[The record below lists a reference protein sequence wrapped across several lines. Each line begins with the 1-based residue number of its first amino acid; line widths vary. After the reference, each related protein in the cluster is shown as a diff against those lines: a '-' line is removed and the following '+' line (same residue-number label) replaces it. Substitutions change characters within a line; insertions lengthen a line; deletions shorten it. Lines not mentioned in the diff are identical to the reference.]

1 MTTEALAPPGNPSA
15 DSAGP
20 GRRPRPPGG
29 PADGLA
35 NRAALR
41 KLLAFACFLVTA
53 VTLIPVVMMVL
64 VAFQSD
70 AESMAAQPSF
80 WPSSWHPEN
89 LERAFELVPLGRYLI
104 NTVIFAGGTTLLET
118 VTASLAAYAFARLNF
133 PGLTWLFGIYL
144 GTLMIPT
151 QVTLIPQFILVAK
164 LHGIDTWPGMILPHA
179 FTALGVFLLRQFFLG
194 IPRDYEEAARLD
206 GANRWQAF
214 TRVIVPLAVPAI
226 ATLAVFKF
234 IGQWNNLLW
243 PLVISNS
250 DATRTA
256 AVGLQVFQ
264 DTNGTQWNLLLMAAT
279 ITTVPLIVLFF
290 LTQRWFVRGITMSGL
305 GGR

>member
-1 MTTEALAPPGNPSA
+1 MTTNALTPLLKNPVA
-15 DSAGP
+15 T
-20 GRRPRPPGG
+20 
-29 PADGLA
+29 
-35 NRAALR
+35 R
-41 KLLAFACFLVTA
+41 KLVVFACYLVTA
-53 VTLIPVVMMVL
+53 LTLVPVVMMVL

-89 LERAFELVPLGRYLI
+89 LKRAFELVPLGRYLL
-104 NTVIFAGGTTLLET
+104 NTIIFAAGTTLLET
-118 VTASLAAYAFARLNF
+118 VTAALAAYAFARLNF
-133 PGLTWLFGIYL
+133 PGRNWLFGIYL
-144 GTLMIPT
+144 ATLMIPS

-250 DATRTA
+250 DSTRTA

>member
-1 MTTEALAPPGNPSA
+1 MTTNVLAPLQKNPVA
-15 DSAGP
+15 T
-20 GRRPRPPGG
+20 
-29 PADGLA
+29 
-35 NRAALR
+35 R
-41 KLLAFACFLVTA
+41 KLVVFACFVVTA
-53 VTLIPVVMMVL
+53 VTLVPVVMMVL

-70 AESMAAQPSF
+70 AESMAARPSF
-80 WPSSWHPEN
+80 WPSTWHPEN
-89 LERAFELVPLGRYLI
+89 LTRAFDLVPLGRYLV
-104 NTVIFAGGTTLLET
+104 NTVIFAAGTTLLET
-118 VTASLAAYAFARLNF
+118 VTAALAAYAFARLQF
-133 PGLTWLFGIYL
+133 PGRTWLFGIYL
-144 GTLMIPT
+144 ATLMIPS
-151 QVTLIPQFILVAK
+151 QVTLIPQFVLVAK

-214 TRVIVPLAVPAI
+214 IRVIVPLAVPAI

-243 PLVISNS
+243 PLVVSNS
-250 DATRTA
+250 EATRTA

-290 LTQRWFVRGITMSGL
+290 LTQRWFVKGITMSGL

>member
-1 MTTEALAPPGNPSA
+1 MTTEALSTALAPLKQSPIA
-15 DSAGP
+15 T
-20 GRRPRPPGG
+20 
-29 PADGLA
+29 
-35 NRAALR
+35 R
-41 KLLAFACFLVTA
+41 KLVVFACFLVTA
-53 VTLIPVVMMVL
+53 LTLVPVVMMVL

-70 AESMAAQPSF
+70 AESMAARPSF

-89 LERAFELVPLGRYLI
+89 LKRAFELVPLGRYLL
-104 NTVIFAGGTTLLET
+104 NTIIFAAGTTLLET
-118 VTASLAAYAFARLNF
+118 VTAALAAYAFARLNF
-133 PGLTWLFGIYL
+133 PGRSWLFGVYL
-144 GTLMIPT
+144 ATLMIPS
-151 QVTLIPQFILVAK
+151 QVTLIPQFVLVAK

-179 FTALGVFLLRQFFLG
+179 FSALGVFLLRQFFLG

-214 TRVIVPLAVPAI
+214 TRVIVPLAIPAI

-243 PLVISNS
+243 PLIISNS

-256 AVGLQVFQ
+256 SVGLQVFQ

-279 ITTVPLIVLFF
+279 VTTVPLIVLFF

>member
-1 MTTEALAPPGNPSA
+1 MTTDLASTPA
-15 DSAGP
+15 VA
-20 GRRPRPPGG
+20 PRTPTRTTASWRSPVVT
-29 PADGLA
+29 
-35 NRAALR
+35 R
-41 KLLAFACFLVTA
+41 KLVVFACFLVTA

-64 VAFQSD
+64 VGFQSD
-70 AESMAAQPSF
+70 AESMAARPSF
-80 WPSSWHPEN
+80 WPTSWHPEN
-89 LERAFELVPLGRYLI
+89 LERAFSLVPLGQYLL
-104 NTVIFAGGTTLLET
+104 NTVIFAAGTTLLET
-118 VTASLAAYAFARLNF
+118 ATAALAAYAFARLEF
-133 PGLTWLFGIYL
+133 PGRRWLFGVYL
-144 GTLMIPT
+144 ATLMIPS
-151 QVTLIPQFILVAK
+151 QVTLIPQFVLVAK
-164 LHGIDTWPGMILPHA
+164 LGGIDTWPGMILPHA

-214 TRVIVPLAVPAI
+214 TRVILPLAIPAI

-250 DATRTA
+250 DATRTV

-279 ITTVPLIVLFF
+279 ITTVPLIVIFF
-290 LTQRWFVRGITMSGL
+290 LTQRWFVKGITMSGL

>member
-1 MTTEALAPPGNPSA
+1 MTTDLTS
-15 DSAGP
+15 DL
-20 GRRPRPPGG
+20 R
-29 PADGLA
+29 
-35 NRAALR
+35 R
-41 KLLAFACFLVTA
+41 KLVVFTCFLVTA
-53 VTLIPVVMMVL
+53 LTLIPVVMMVL

-70 AESMAAQPSF
+70 AESMAAKPSF

-89 LERAFELVPLGRYLI
+89 LTRAFDLVPLGKYLL
-104 NTVIFAGGTTLLET
+104 NTVYFAAGTTILET
-118 VTASLAAYAFARLNF
+118 VTAALAAYAFARLSF
-133 PGLTWLFGIYL
+133 PGRSWLFGIYL
-144 GTLMIPT
+144 ATLMIPS
-151 QVTLIPQFILVAK
+151 QVTLIPQFVLVAK

-179 FTALGVFLLRQFFLG
+179 FTAIGVFLLRQFFLG

-214 TRVIVPLAVPAI
+214 VRVIVPLAVPAI

-256 AVGLQVFQ
+256 SVGLQVFQ

-279 ITTVPLIVLFF
+279 VTTIPLTVLFF

>member
-1 MTTEALAPPGNPSA
+1 MTTEALVPLRRSLKANP
-15 DSAGP
+15 
-20 GRRPRPPGG
+20 
-29 PADGLA
+29 
-35 NRAALR
+35 AATR
-41 KLLAFACFLVTA
+41 KLVVFACFVVTA
-53 VTLIPVVMMVL
+53 VTLVPVVMMVL

-70 AESMAAQPSF
+70 AESMAAKPSF
-80 WPSSWHPEN
+80 WPSTWHPEN
-89 LERAFELVPLGRYLI
+89 LTRAFELVPLGRYLL
-104 NTVIFAGGTTLLET
+104 NTVIFAAGTTLLEV
-118 VTASLAAYAFARLNF
+118 VTAALAAYAFARLNF
-133 PGLTWLFGIYL
+133 PGRTWLFGIYL
-144 GTLMIPT
+144 ATLMIPS
-151 QVTLIPQFILVAK
+151 QVTLIPQFVLVAK

-214 TRVIVPLAVPAI
+214 TRVIVPLAIPAI

-250 DATRTA
+250 DSTRTA

-264 DTNGTQWNLLLMAAT
+264 DTNGTQWNLLLMAAS
-279 ITTVPLIVLFF
+279 ITTLPLIVLFF
-290 LTQRWFVRGITMSGL
+290 LTQRWFVKGITMSGL

>member
-1 MTTEALAPPGNPSA
+1 MTTEALTPV
-15 DSAGP
+15 
-20 GRRPRPPGG
+20 R
-29 PADGLA
+29 
-35 NRAALR
+35 RAAAPAASGPSKSVH
-41 KLLAFACFLVTA
+41 KLIVFACFLVTA

-70 AESMAAQPSF
+70 AESMAARPSF

-89 LERAFELVPLGRYLI
+89 LKRAFELVPLGRYLL

-118 VTASLAAYAFARLNF
+118 VTAALAAYAFARLNF
-133 PGLTWLFGIYL
+133 PGRSWLFGVYL
-144 GTLMIPT
+144 ATLMIPT
-151 QVTLIPQFILVAK
+151 QVTLIPQFVLVAK

-214 TRVIVPLAVPAI
+214 TRVIVPLAIPAI

-250 DATRTA
+250 DSTRTA

-279 ITTVPLIVLFF
+279 VTTVPLIVLFF
-290 LTQRWFVRGITMSGL
+290 LTQRWFVKGITMSGL

>member
-1 MTTEALAPPGNPSA
+1 MTTSEL
-15 DSAGP
+15 
-20 GRRPRPPGG
+20 R
-29 PADGLA
+29 
-35 NRAALR
+35 R
-41 KLLAFACFLVTA
+41 KLIVFTCFVVTA
-53 VTLIPVVMMVL
+53 ITLVPVVMMVL

-70 AESMAAQPSF
+70 AESMAAKPSF

-89 LERAFELVPLGRYLI
+89 LTRAFELVPLGKYLL
-104 NTVIFAGGTTLLET
+104 NTIYFAAGTTLLET
-118 VTASLAAYAFARLNF
+118 ATAALAAYAFARLNF
-133 PGLTWLFGIYL
+133 PGRSWLFGIYL
-144 GTLMIPT
+144 ATLMIPS
-151 QVTLIPQFILVAK
+151 QVTLIPQFVLVAK
-164 LHGIDTWPGMILPHA
+164 LQGIDTWPGMILPHA
-179 FTALGVFLLRQFFLG
+179 FTAIGVFLLRQFFLG

-214 TRVIVPLAVPAI
+214 VRVIVPLAVPAI

-256 AVGLQVFQ
+256 SVGLQVFQ

-279 ITTVPLIVLFF
+279 VTTVPLIVLFF
-290 LTQRWFVRGITMSGL
+290 LTQRWFIRGITMSGL

>member
-1 MTTEALAPPGNPSA
+1 MTTELT
-15 DSAGP
+15 
-20 GRRPRPPGG
+20 
-29 PADGLA
+29 
-35 NRAALR
+35 R
-41 KLLAFACFLVTA
+41 KLVVLACFLVTA
-53 VTLIPVVMMVL
+53 ATLIPVVMMVI

-70 AESMAAQPSF
+70 AESMAATPSF
-80 WPSSWHPEN
+80 WPESWHPEN
-89 LERAFELVPLGRYLI
+89 LERAFDLVPLGQYLL

-118 VTASLAAYAFARLNF
+118 ATAALAAYAFARLEF
-133 PGLTWLFGIYL
+133 RGRGVLFGIYL
-144 GTLMIPT
+144 ATLMIPT
-151 QVTLIPQFILVAK
+151 QVTLIPQFVLVAK
-164 LHGIDTWPGMILPHA
+164 LQGIDTWAGMIIPHA

-214 TRVIVPLAVPAI
+214 VRIIVPLAVPAI

-243 PLVISNS
+243 PLIISNS

-256 AVGLQVFQ
+256 SVGLQVFQ

-279 ITTVPLIVLFF
+279 VTTVPLVIIFF